1 MSQPQP
7 LDSFLNTVLGDPT
20 LTEDLSDEDKTAMR
34 TAFGNLF
41 KGIEQQVATAM
52 TKSANKS
59 VAVELNEYS
68 DTDLINH
75 LTQQVDAAVCAI
87 ELLSNRPIGK
97 KHLDLMR
104 RLELQLT
111 AITLSV
117 SDLQPQPR
125 QRTPCAEVEQS
136 QVQPGTGGISSKSCL
151 RNSISSTTGYGD
163 SDDQTSF
170 LFLCYTPPAAIWSQA
185 WSSDLGSLSRASG
198 EAILSALHPSL

>member
-7 LDSFLNTVLGDPT
+7 LDGFLNTVFEDPS
-20 LTEDLSDEDKTAMR
+20 LTEDLSDADKTAMR

-52 TKSANKS
+52 TKSANES

-75 LTQQVDAAVCAI
+75 LAKQIDAAVCAI
-87 ELLSNRPIGK
+87 EILSNRSFGRG
-97 KHLDLMR
+97 HLDLMR

-117 SDLQPQPR
+117 DDL
-125 QRTPCAEVEQS
+125 QRTPCAVVERS
-136 QVQPGTGGISSKSCL
+136 QIQPGNWRYHLKQILLKEFDFLNHWL
-151 RNSISSTTGYGD
+151 R
-163 SDDQTSF
+163 
-170 LFLCYTPPAAIWSQA
+170 
-185 WSSDLGSLSRASG
+185 
-198 EAILSALHPSL
+198 

>member
-7 LDSFLNTVLGDPT
+7 LDGFLNTVFGDPT

-34 TAFGNLF
+34 TAFGDLF

-52 TKSANKS
+52 TESANKS

-75 LTQQVDAAVCAI
+75 LTQQVDATVYAVGI
-87 ELLSNRPIGK
+87 LSNRPIGR

-117 SDLQPQPR
+117 SDLQPQPQ
-125 QRTPCAEVEQS
+125 QRTPCMEVEQS
-136 QVQPGTGGISSKSCL
+136 QVQPGNWRYLKQILLKEFDFLNHWL
-151 RNSISSTTGYGD
+151 R
-163 SDDQTSF
+163 
-170 LFLCYTPPAAIWSQA
+170 
-185 WSSDLGSLSRASG
+185 
-198 EAILSALHPSL
+198 

>member
-7 LDSFLNTVLGDPT
+7 LDGFLNTVFGDPT

-52 TKSANKS
+52 TESANKS

-87 ELLSNRPIGK
+87 EILSNRPINRNR
-97 KHLDLMR
+97 LDLVR
-104 RLELQLT
+104 QLELQLT
-111 AITLSV
+111 AIMLSV
-117 SDLQPQPR
+117 GDLRQQPLQHISCLESER
-125 QRTPCAEVEQS
+125 S
-136 QVQPGTGGISSKSCL
+136 QIQPGNWRYHL
-151 RNSISSTTGYGD
+151 RQILLKEFD
-163 SDDQTSF
+163 F
-170 LFLCYTPPAAIWSQA
+170 LNHWL
-185 WSSDLGSLSRASG
+185 R
-198 EAILSALHPSL
+198 

>member
-41 KGIEQQVATAM
+41 KGIEQQVATAI

-136 QVQPGTGGISSKSCL
+136 QVQPGTGGISSKSC
-151 RNSISSTTGYGD
+151 
-163 SDDQTSF
+163 
-170 LFLCYTPPAAIWSQA
+170 
-185 WSSDLGSLSRASG
+185 
-198 EAILSALHPSL
+198 

>member
-7 LDSFLNTVLGDPT
+7 LDSFLNTVFEDPT
-20 LTEDLSDEDKTAMR
+20 LTEDLSDEDKTAMQ
-34 TAFGNLF
+34 TAFGILF

-52 TKSANKS
+52 TESANKS

-87 ELLSNRPIGK
+87 EILSNRPIGR

-111 AITLSV
+111 AIMLSV
-117 SDLQPQPR
+117 GDLQQQPL
-125 QRTPCAEVEQS
+125 QHTSCLESEQS
-136 QVQPGTGGISSKSCL
+136 QIQPGNWRYLKQILLKEFDFLNHWL
-151 RNSISSTTGYGD
+151 R
-163 SDDQTSF
+163 
-170 LFLCYTPPAAIWSQA
+170 
-185 WSSDLGSLSRASG
+185 
-198 EAILSALHPSL
+198 